1 MMKIPGRCLD
11 VCSDM
16 RQIGLLLYDNR
27 GDRKERLLV
36 KADSFDQYFEIG
48 VGSLGTMFFE
58 RCAAFVGATRDSSGN
73 SDKILR
79 TIVQF
84 FIVNESR
91 FKTNN
96 VDVSLFLSIFEKSG
110 LFQEIYDIIFQ
121 KDDVLITTVCYFVT
135 WVSYTHEDFGCAL
148 QRRGF
153 VQAICQMLL
162 KGDHSQDAN
171 TMAMSALY
179 NLLSCH
185 RGESEIGYV
194 TCILESLFDFAN
206 KTGLI
211 EEMASLCYIV
221 AATSTNIDIYPQ
233 ILNFYDFHLDRM
245 PIDYGIA
252 TPLIL
257 VGRLPEILTPLSR
270 TNMFNS
276 YFASER
282 NLSDVNFSRLLKM
295 ISFGYGYLSDLTLK
309 DQMIGFV
316 DTVRMV
322 GLLTSPDRE
331 CVINALEFIREAA
344 TDVMPR
350 ITHDCRLTHGQFCEL
365 HLSRLIRAGSLAEK
379 VATTKLLKSL
389 VLFSKAV
396 RVWVYTSPEVYDLC
410 QDFFESDDPQQQ
422 LSVLEMLCNGF
433 QTSFD
438 RSEPFSE
445 FLHKIF
451 DGTSVEE
458 ILQTLSQT
466 SKPNALS
473 EVSAKIL
480 DLRDVMKTSTA

>member
-1 MMKIPGRCLD
+1 MKIPGRRLD

-36 KADSFDQYFEIG
+36 RADSFDQYFEIG

-58 RCAAFVGATRDSSGN
+58 RCAAFVSAVRESTVN
-73 SDKILR
+73 SDLILR

-96 VDVSLFLSIFEKSG
+96 VDVSLFLDIFEKSG
-110 LFQEIYDIIFQ
+110 LFQEIYDILFQ
-121 KDDVLITTVCYFVT
+121 NDDALITTVCYFVA
-135 WVSYTHEDFGCAL
+135 WVSYTHQDFGCAL
-148 QRRGF
+148 QHRGF

-162 KGDHSQDAN
+162 KGGHSQDTN

-179 NLLSCH
+179 NILSCH
-185 RGESEIGYV
+185 RGESEISYV
-194 TCILESLFDFAN
+194 TSILDSLFELAN
-206 KTGLI
+206 NTGLI
-211 EEMASLCYIV
+211 EEMASLCYIL
-221 AATSTNIDIYPQ
+221 AAGSTNTDIYPQ
-233 ILNFYDFHLDRM
+233 ILNFYDFHLDRI
-245 PIDYGIA
+245 PIDYAIA

-257 VGRLPEILTPLSR
+257 VGKVPELLVPLSR
-270 TNMFNS
+270 THLFTS

-282 NLSDVNFSRLLKM
+282 TLSDVNFSRLLKM
-295 ISFGYGYLSDLTLK
+295 ISFGYGNLSDLTTK

-365 HLSRLIRAGSLAEK
+365 HLSRLIRVGSLAEK
-379 VATTKLLKSL
+379 VATTNLLKSL
-389 VLFSKAV
+389 VLFSRAV
-396 RVWVYTSPEVYDLC
+396 RLWVYTSPEVYDIC

-422 LSVLEMLCNGF
+422 LSVLEMLCNSF
-433 QTSFD
+433 QTSFE
-438 RSEPFSE
+438 RSEPFPE

-451 DGTSVEE
+451 EGTSLED

-473 EVSAKIL
+473 EVSAKML
-480 DLRDVMKTSTA
+480 GLRDVMNTSTA